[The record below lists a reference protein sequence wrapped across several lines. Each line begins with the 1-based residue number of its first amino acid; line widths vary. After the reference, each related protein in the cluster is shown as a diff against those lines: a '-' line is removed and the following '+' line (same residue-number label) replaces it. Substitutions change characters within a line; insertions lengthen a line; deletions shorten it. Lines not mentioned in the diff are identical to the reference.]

1 MLSTGQEAIM
11 LQATALKVK
20 VATPKVKVTIRGVAS
35 ASEVAQVVA
44 AVAAKM
50 ASATA
55 PEELVL
61 KAA

>member
-44 AVAAKM
+44 AVAAM
-50 ASATA
+50 AWRL